1 MLSLEGGAAA
11 LMHSLG
17 APTAD
22 AELPP
27 GALHDPSVTLLPAL
41 AQCNPARPH
50 HAFSS
55 RLQRSRLIFL
65 QLLLLEQA
73 LES

>member
-27 GALHDPSVTLLPAL
+27 GSLHDPSVTLLPAL
-41 AQCNPARPH
+41 AQCNPCKTSPRFLLSVAAQP
-50 HAFSS
+50 AYLSS
-55 RLQRSRLIFL
+55 AVIVGTG
-65 QLLLLEQA
+65 A
-73 LES
+73 

>member
-27 GALHDPSVTLLPAL
+27 GALHDPSAAACPSTMQPRKTSPRFLLSVAAQPAYL
-41 AQCNPARPH
+41 
-50 HAFSS
+50 SS
-55 RLQRSRLIFL
+55 AVIVGTGT
-65 QLLLLEQA
+65 
-73 LES
+73 